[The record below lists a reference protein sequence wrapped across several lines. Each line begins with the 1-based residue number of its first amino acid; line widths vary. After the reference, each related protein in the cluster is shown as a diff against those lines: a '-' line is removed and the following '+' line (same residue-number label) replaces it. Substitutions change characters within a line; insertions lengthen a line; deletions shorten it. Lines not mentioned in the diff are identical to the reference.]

1 MPLPCPS
8 CGSLNPPR
16 AKYCGD
22 CGTRL
27 NQDAAPVPPPLV
39 SREPQPTHSTSRAER
54 RQLSVMFCDL
64 VGSTAL
70 SVRLDPEDLRDVIG
84 AYHTSVA
91 ETVARFKGF
100 VAKYMGDGVLVY
112 FGYPQAHEADA
123 EDAVRAGLA
132 MIEAVQRLKT
142 GDRLSVRVG
151 IATGLV
157 VVGDLIGSG
166 EAQERGV
173 VGETPNLAARLQAL
187 AEPGTVSIDA
197 GTRRLTGDLFEYVDL
212 GRVELK
218 GFAKPIQASR
228 VVREST
234 VRSRF
239 EALHGAVP
247 LTPLVGREE
256 ELELLLRR
264 WQKARSGEGQ
274 VVLIS
279 GEPGIGKSRLIAA
292 LEECLRTDG
301 PSSPRYDC
309 SPHHQDSAFFPIIS
323 QLEHA
328 AGFERD
334 DPRDVKIDKL
344 EALLRPTSASGEDM
358 ALLAGLLSIPT
369 NHRLPSPDLTP
380 QQRRERTV
388 EAVLRQVDRLSHQR
402 PVLMVFED
410 VQWVDPTSREFL
422 DLAVERAQHLSVLL
436 IVTFRPEVQA
446 PWTSQAHVTTL
457 TLNRLDRH
465 EGAALVQRIAGDRP
479 LPSPIQEA
487 IVQRADGVPLFVE
500 ELTKAV
506 IEADEGETRNKAPG
520 PAGAPRFVVPATLQ
534 ASLMARLDRLGPVAK
549 DVAQIGAAIG
559 RDFPHDLLTAV
570 DEHTSPELQT
580 ALDRLTGAGLVFRR
594 GEGLMTVYT
603 FKHALVQD
611 AAYSSLLRGRRQKLH
626 GRIARALRQL
636 RPEME
641 TVQPEV
647 LAHHYAAAHLWREAV
662 EHWLMAGT
670 LALQRSASV
679 EASAHLRR
687 GLDHL
692 ANLPDGID
700 RARLEFELQFALG
713 SAMLVAKGYAAPEAE
728 AAFARAASLCAEIG
742 EVERRPVVAY
752 GQYLVLLN
760 QARLREGQQLA
771 EDLLRTAEDAGSR
784 LVGHTVLAAN
794 LMARGELE
802 PADHHFSAALSLLHE
817 TPRGFTAS
825 IGHDPRLTVLAFRAT
840 VRLYRGY
847 LDEGARL
854 SWEMIGKAREMGH
867 VSSLGFALGVAAR
880 TFAVAR
886 RLTELG
892 QIATELDALAR
903 EHRFP
908 FWSARASICLG
919 RVMIEQGQTED
930 GLAYLRDGLAAHSA
944 TGSTVW
950 MSFNLGL
957 LGDAYLS
964 LGRCEE
970 AEPLLSEALDLVER
984 TDERWCEAELYRLK
998 GQAAAS
1004 RPNGSAQAEA
1014 AFQTA
1019 LRIARLQQAKLFE
1032 LRAATSLA
1040 RLWRDQG
1047 QHDEARDLLSPV
1059 YGWFTEGFDTPDLKD
1074 ARALLEEIPA

>member
-39 SREPQPTHSTSRAER
+39 SREPQPTHSTSQAER

-132 MIEAVQRLKT
+132 VVDAVQRLKT
-142 GDRLSVRVG
+142 GYRLSVRVG

-264 WQKARSGEGQ
+264 WHKARSGEGQ

-292 LEECLRTDG
+292 LEGRLRTDG

-309 SPHHQDSAFFPIIS
+309 SPHHRDSAFFPIIS

-500 ELTKAV
+500 ELTKWC
-506 IEADEGETRNKAPG
+506 IR
-520 PAGAPRFVVPATLQ
+520 
-534 ASLMARLDRLGPVAK
+534 
-549 DVAQIGAAIG
+549 
-559 RDFPHDLLTAV
+559 H
-570 DEHTSPELQT
+570 
-580 ALDRLTGAGLVFRR
+580 
-594 GEGLMTVYT
+594 
-603 FKHALVQD
+603 VQ
-611 AAYSSLLRGRRQKLH
+611 
-626 GRIARALRQL
+626 
-636 RPEME
+636 
-641 TVQPEV
+641 
-647 LAHHYAAAHLWREAV
+647 
-662 EHWLMAGT
+662 
-670 LALQRSASV
+670 
-679 EASAHLRR
+679 
-687 GLDHL
+687 
-692 ANLPDGID
+692 
-700 RARLEFELQFALG
+700 
-713 SAMLVAKGYAAPEAE
+713 
-728 AAFARAASLCAEIG
+728 
-742 EVERRPVVAY
+742 
-752 GQYLVLLN
+752 
-760 QARLREGQQLA
+760 
-771 EDLLRTAEDAGSR
+771 
-784 LVGHTVLAAN
+784 
-794 LMARGELE
+794 
-802 PADHHFSAALSLLHE
+802 
-817 TPRGFTAS
+817 
-825 IGHDPRLTVLAFRAT
+825 
-840 VRLYRGY
+840 
-847 LDEGARL
+847 
-854 SWEMIGKAREMGH
+854 
-867 VSSLGFALGVAAR
+867 GV
-880 TFAVAR
+880 
-886 RLTELG
+886 
-892 QIATELDALAR
+892 
-903 EHRFP
+903 
-908 FWSARASICLG
+908 
-919 RVMIEQGQTED
+919 
-930 GLAYLRDGLAAHSA
+930 
-944 TGSTVW
+944 
-950 MSFNLGL
+950 
-957 LGDAYLS
+957 
-964 LGRCEE
+964 
-970 AEPLLSEALDLVER
+970 
-984 TDERWCEAELYRLK
+984 
-998 GQAAAS
+998 
-1004 RPNGSAQAEA
+1004 
-1014 AFQTA
+1014 
-1019 LRIARLQQAKLFE
+1019 
-1032 LRAATSLA
+1032 
-1040 RLWRDQG
+1040 
-1047 QHDEARDLLSPV
+1047 
-1059 YGWFTEGFDTPDLKD
+1059 
-1074 ARALLEEIPA
+1074 